1 MSTMSIVISV
11 ACVFAAYFAVLFV
24 YMKRKKAHQL
34 DEFKSRHS
42 GNPLDEKQKRAL
54 AFGGILFSN
63 RFEKILTILPED
75 DLNKYIGGLKDQWE
89 IENSNDAKEAL
100 DNLINLTKSKDIDS
114 FVAGSPEQV
123 KAAQKEISK
132 ELGIPLASVE
142 ATRSTFGWD
151 TMRAV
156 SLARWCYWAG
166 YLTEQETWEFIHKAA
181 GIASTLGKNWEDY
194 TVSFLLGRTI
204 HGFDLEDIGSMAKY
218 ILNGKTR
225 GDEGTDIYLKY
236 SYK

>member
-11 ACVFAAYFAVLFV
+11 ASVFAVYFAVLFV
-24 YMKRKKAHQL
+24 YMKRKKARQL
-34 DEFKSRHS
+34 DEFKSKHS

-75 DLNKYIGGLKDQWE
+75 NLDTYVAGLKNQWE
-89 IENSNDAKEAL
+89 IETSSDAKETL
-100 DNLINLTKSKDIDS
+100 NNLINLNKSKDIDS

-123 KAAQKEISK
+123 RAAQKEIAK

-181 GIASTLGKNWEDY
+181 GIASALGKNWEDY

-225 GDEGTDIYLKY
+225 GDENTDIYLKY
-236 SYK
+236 SFK